1 MSTAVRFAERM
12 SRLGTEG
19 AFEVLARARKLEAQG
34 KRIVHLEIGEPD
46 FATPDNIVE
55 AAIGAMQNG
64 YTHYTPAS
72 GIFEAREA
80 VAGFVT
86 RTLNPD
92 VEANEVVLV
101 PGAKNVLLFTLLACI
116 EPGDEIILPDPGYP
130 AYASQVSFIGAVP
143 KVVTLREETG
153 FRMDLDELA
162 SLVTPKTRMLIINTP
177 QNPTGGVLTEE
188 DVRFVCELAH
198 KHDLLV
204 VSDEIYSQ
212 LVYGFHHVSPLSQ
225 PGMRERTVLMDGL
238 SKSYA
243 MTGWRLGYAVAPKA
257 LAAKLDQLMINSSSC
272 AAGFTQMAAIEA
284 LSAPESA
291 HAVSRM
297 VKVFEHRR
305 DLIVDGIN
313 AIPGMRCTRPQGAFY
328 AFPNIQGT
336 GFGERDLADRLL
348 TEAGVAV
355 LPGTAFGDAGKGY
368 IRIAYTQ
375 SEDELSRGLE
385 RIAEVVSKQ
394 PPQQPPLPAQRPSR
408 RPPSAARPLSRPRP
422 AWRPR
427 PLPSGPRWP
436 RR

>member
-1 MSTAVRFAERM
+1 MSAIRFAERM

-19 AFEVLARARKLEAQG
+19 AFEVLAKARRLEAQG
-34 KRIVHLEIGEPD
+34 KKIVHLEIGEPD

-55 AAIGAMQNG
+55 AGISAMQNG

-80 VAGFVT
+80 VAGFVS
-86 RTLNPD
+86 RTLKTEVDPT
-92 VEANEVVLV
+92 EVVLV
-101 PGAKNVLLFTLLACI
+101 PGSKNVLLFTLLACV
-116 EPGDEIILPDPGYP
+116 EPGDEVILPDPGYP
-130 AYASQVSFIGAVP
+130 AYESLVNFIGAVAKP
-143 KVVTLREETG
+143 VTLREESG

-162 SLVTPKTRMLIINTP
+162 SLVTPKTRMLIVNTP

-188 DVRFVCELAH
+188 DVKFVCELAH

-212 LVYGFHHVSPLSQ
+212 LVYGFQHVSPLSH

-284 LSAPESA
+284 LSAPESE
-291 HAVSRM
+291 HAVARM

-305 DLIVDGIN
+305 NLVVDGLN
-313 AIPGMRCTRPQGAFY
+313 QIPGMRCARPQGSFY
-328 AFPNIQGT
+328 VFPNIEGT
-336 GFGERDLADRLL
+336 GFDEHDLSDRLL
-348 TEAGVAV
+348 AEAGVAV
-355 LPGTAFGDAGKGY
+355 LPGTAFGDAGKGF
-368 IRIAYTQ
+368 IRLAYTQ
-375 SEDELSRGLE
+375 SEDELKLGLG
-385 RIAEVVSKQ
+385 RIREFIAAN
-394 PPQQPPLPAQRPSR
+394 PQR
-408 RPPSAARPLSRPRP
+408 
-422 AWRPR
+422 
-427 PLPSGPRWP
+427 
-436 RR
+436 

>member
-19 AFEVLARARKLEAQG
+19 AFEVLARARKLEAEG

-72 GIFEAREA
+72 GIYEARAA
-80 VAGFVT
+80 VAGFVG
-86 RTLNPD
+86 RMLKAQVDPS
-92 VEANEVVLV
+92 EVVLV
-101 PGAKNVLLFTLLACI
+101 PGSKNVLLFTLLACV
-116 EPGDEIILPDPGYP
+116 EPGDEVIVPDPGYP
-130 AYASQVSFIGAVP
+130 AYASQVNFIGAVP

-153 FRMDLDELA
+153 FRMDLDEIA

-188 DVRFVCELAH
+188 DVRFVCNLANE
-198 KHDLLV
+198 HDLMI

-212 LVYGFHHVSPLSQ
+212 LVYGFDHISPLSH
-225 PGMRERTVLMDGL
+225 PGMRDRTVLMDGL

-243 MTGWRLGYAVAPKA
+243 MTGWRLGYAVAPPA

-284 LSAPESA
+284 LSAPESES
-291 HAVSRM
+291 AVHRM

-305 DLIVDGIN
+305 NLVVDGLN
-313 AIPGMRCTRPQGAFY
+313 AIPGVRCARPQGSFY
-328 AFPNIQGT
+328 AFPNIMGT
-336 GFGERDLADRLL
+336 GFDEHELADRLL

-355 LPGTAFGDAGKGY
+355 LPGTAFGAAGKGY
-368 IRIAYTQ
+368 IRLAYTQ
-375 SEDELSRGLE
+375 SEDELGRGL
-385 RIAEVVSKQ
+385 KQ
-394 PPQQPPLPAQRPSR
+394 IRKFIETQGK
-408 RPPSAARPLSRPRP
+408 AR
-422 AWRPR
+422 A
-427 PLPSGPRWP
+427 
-436 RR
+436 

>member
-1 MSTAVRFAERM
+1 VTAIRFAERM

-19 AFEVLARARKLEAQG
+19 AFVVLAKARRLEAEG
-34 KRIVHLEIGEPD
+34 KNIVHLEIGEPD

-55 AAIGAMQNG
+55 AGISAMQNG

-80 VAGFVT
+80 VAGFVS
-86 RTLNPD
+86 RTLKTQVDPS
-92 VEANEVVLV
+92 EVVLV
-101 PGAKNVLLFTLLACI
+101 PGSKNVLLFTLLACI
-116 EPGDEIILPDPGYP
+116 EPGDEVILPDPGYP
-130 AYASQVSFIGAVP
+130 AYESQVSFIGAVP
-143 KVVTLREETG
+143 KAVTLREESD

-177 QNPTGGVLTEE
+177 QNPTGGVLTAE
-188 DVRFVCELAH
+188 DVDFVCDLAE

-212 LVYGFHHVSPLSQ
+212 LVYGFHHVSPLSR
-225 PGMRERTVLMDGL
+225 PEMRERTVLMDGL

-284 LSAPESA
+284 LGAPESA

-305 DLIVDGIN
+305 NLVVDGLN
-313 AIPGMRCTRPQGAFY
+313 AIPGVRCNRPQGSFY
-328 AFPNIQGT
+328 AFPNIRET
-336 GFGERDLADRLL
+336 GFDERELSDRLL
-348 TEAGVAV
+348 GEAGVAV
-355 LPGTAFGDAGKGY
+355 LPGTAFGEAGKGF
-368 IRIAYTQ
+368 IRLAYTQ
-375 SEDELSRGLE
+375 SEDELKRGLD
-385 RIAEVVSKQ
+385 RIADFI
-394 PPQQPPLPAQRPSR
+394 RTN
-408 RPPSAARPLSRPRP
+408 PR
-422 AWRPR
+422 
-427 PLPSGPRWP
+427 
-436 RR
+436 